1 MIRGWCSIT
10 VVALTGSQYLLG
22 QASPLASWVTDV
34 NPHNFSYNQGRV
46 NALAINPAN
55 VQIIFA
61 GSELGGVFKSQDGGG
76 HWTHVDAV
84 TMFQINDIKYVSTKP
99 DVIIATGNYDG
110 RVESMGGIW
119 RSANGGVT
127 WEKPRGS
134 DPGCSSSLPFVPAG
148 QTSAHRISFAS
159 DKAGPPRIF
168 VADDCGIATS
178 ADFGATWS
186 RIDPQPAQRRYW
198 DVQATAVGGKIQ
210 LDTCGDDGYF
220 RSSDGGAPS
229 SWSAPDTPPYFRFFG
244 TLCRIAVAPGD
255 PKTVYIAGWF
265 DSQLWEATGT
275 GAPWAWTPLDTLDNI
290 FRPPMSSVA
299 THPGLDGDP
308 PHFAAYVYVARN

>member
-22 QASPLASWVTDV
+22 QASPLASWVPDV
-34 NPHNFSYNQGRV
+34 NRDNFSYRQRRV

-186 RIDPQPAQRRYW
+186 RIDPQPAHRRYW
-198 DVQATAVGGKIQ
+198 DVPATPVRRPIH
-210 LDTCGDDGYF
+210 
-220 RSSDGGAPS
+220 
-229 SWSAPDTPPYFRFFG
+229 PDTRAAAGYSPSCPAHPP
-244 TLCRIAVAPGD
+244 T
-255 PKTVYIAGWF
+255 
-265 DSQLWEATGT
+265 
-275 GAPWAWTPLDTLDNI
+275 
-290 FRPPMSSVA
+290 
-299 THPGLDGDP
+299 
-308 PHFAAYVYVARN
+308 